1 MAFTSIVKD
10 INGQSI
16 IDCMRDGEVYTRQAL
31 AEKNGLSFPTV
42 SKLVEELV
50 QRKILISMGID
61 SESRGG
67 RKASLYKMDADYA
80 HVLVMYLQ
88 GNKIYVQHCDA
99 LGAEIP
105 GSEAMYTRTK
115 DLFPLAFLEQSI
127 LEELEK
133 DDKIRV
139 VMLGVP
145 GSVKDGRIYC
155 MDGQE
160 GLEGQDLE
168 TILSLQTDIPVC
180 VRNNM
185 SILAEGMAKQTS
197 EVKAY
202 LHLADT
208 GPGVGVVVNG
218 MALQGF
224 SGFQGEV
231 GFMPLYGEQNLQE
244 IALGGFQDVKPGQ
257 YLGKLIACICTM
269 LNPEEIVC
277 YIEKDWP
284 EIKEQTLYYCRRYLP
299 EYALPKLIFDR
310 DYRKDYIE
318 GLRTVGTE
326 CLFRKMNAGE

>member
-16 IDCMRDGEVYTRQAL
+16 IECMRDGEVYTKQAL
-31 AEKNGLSFPTV
+31 VEKNGLSFPTV
-42 SKLVEELV
+42 SKLVEEFV
-50 QRKILISMGID
+50 ERKVLISLGID

-67 RKASLYKMDADYA
+67 RKASLYKMDADFA

-88 GNKIYVQHCDA
+88 GNEVHTQRCNT
-99 LGAEIP
+99 LGAAVT
-105 GSEAMYTRTK
+105 GSEAVYVRTK
-115 DLFPLAFLEQSI
+115 ELFPLAFLEQSI
-127 LEELEK
+127 LEELNK
-133 DDKIRV
+133 DDRIRV

-145 GSVKDGRIYC
+145 GSVKDGRIFC
-155 MDGQE
+155 IDGQE
-160 GLEGQDLE
+160 GLEGQELE

-185 SILAEGMAKQTS
+185 SILSEGMAKKTS

-208 GPGVGVVVNG
+208 GPGVGAVVNG

-244 IALGGFQDVKPGQ
+244 IALGGFRDVKPGQ
-257 YLGKLIACICTM
+257 YLGRLIACICTL

-284 EIKEQTLYYCRRYLP
+284 EIKEHTLYYCRRYLP
-299 EYALPKLIFDR
+299 AYAVPKLVFDR
-310 DYRKDYIE
+310 DYGMDYRE
-318 GLRTVGTE
+318 GLRIVGTDF
-326 CLFRKMNAGE
+326 LFKRINGEE